1 MMHLRNVS
9 LVAALLAAAAVP
21 ARAGFA
27 PDFIGTTAGPGANTG
42 FNYNLVFTTIGGEE
56 RVEGAAGVPAP
67 DVINSADFLT
77 IYDIVGFVSVTAPAN
92 FTVQTQFVGINGPF
106 TVPPDDFTLTN
117 ITFVYR
123 GPDVTVDTIYTGV
136 NIVSSANLTDIGY
149 YSSQRT
155 DNDGF
160 DMNRK
165 IGEVG
170 TTVVPG
176 VVPEPSSLMLVGL
189 GVLGLVGATRRRKA
203 AKA

>member
-1 MMHLRNVS
+1 MRNV
-9 LVAALLAAAAVP
+9 LLVVAALLAAAAVP

-27 PDFIGTTAGPGANTG
+27 PDFVGTTPSGANTG
-42 FNYNLVFTTIGGEE
+42 FNYNLIFAVINAEE
-56 RVEGAAGVPAP
+56 RLEGAAGAPAP

-92 FTVQTQFVGINGPF
+92 FTVQTQFVGVNGPF
-106 TVPPDDFTLTN
+106 TAPPDDFTLTN
-117 ITFVYR
+117 VTFVYR

-136 NIVSSANLTDIGY
+136 NIVSSANLTNIGF

-155 DNDGF
+155 DNDGL
-160 DMNRK
+160 DINRK

-170 TTVVPG
+170 TTEVPG
-176 VVPEPSSLMLVGL
+176 VVPEPSSLLLAGL
-189 GVLGLVGATRRRKA
+189 GFLGLVGTARRRRA